1 MAMVTGGE
9 LLVRTLM
16 KAGVERI
23 FGLHGAHLESIFQSC
38 LDHRIPILDVRHEVA
53 AGHAAE
59 GYARAGRRLGVAMVT
74 AGPGFTNVVTSVAN
88 AFLDRTPV
96 LYLAGSAS
104 TRDAETNTLQAGIDQ
119 AAIARPITKW
129 SHRVAAVQDIPRLVA
144 HAIRVATTGP
154 TGPVLLDLPSDVL
167 NARIEEDSVHIPDT
181 MLLGGGPG
189 PSPQALAQ
197 ALDILAAAERP
208 AIMAGF
214 GAFQAG
220 ITDELL
226 RFAETTGIPVFSDFA
241 AHGLVPASRDLYG
254 GTFHKMDDLKA
265 EGGQPDAVL
274 ALGVRFGLFTLG
286 AGARLAPLDAKLI
299 HVEID
304 PREIGRLRD
313 VELPI
318 VADPR
323 AFLDAANAIVDQ
335 REWKD
340 LKPWRDL
347 IRAARKRR
355 YETMREGLDRK
366 GPPIHPAQAVQ
377 AIADSM
383 PKGALVV
390 GDGAEAYHWFNEVI
404 AQDEPASYITHG
416 FLGTVG
422 MGLGLSLGV
431 QAARPDKPVLLLVG
445 DGAVGFTII
454 EFDTMARHN
463 LPIVAV
469 VMNNRSWAASQHFQ
483 ELVSGQNRVIGTQL
497 GEARY
502 HDVARALGCEGVH
515 VTELDQLGPAI
526 RKAFESGRPTCVN
539 VEIEVNAMPPE
550 LHQLMSRHE

>member
-1 MAMVTGGE
+1 MATVTGGE

-74 AGPGFTNVVTSVAN
+74 AGPGFTNVVTSIAN

-144 HAIRVATTGP
+144 QAIRTATTGP
-154 TGPVLLDLPSDVL
+154 TGPVLLDLPADVL
-167 NARIEEDSVHIPDT
+167 NARIEEDSVRIPET
-181 MLLGGGPG
+181 ILLGPGPG

-286 AGARLAPLDAKLI
+286 AGARLAPLSAKLI

-318 VADPR
+318 IADPK
-323 AFLDAANAIVDQ
+323 AFLDAANAVVGQ
-335 REWKD
+335 RQ
-340 LKPWRDL
+340 WRDL
-347 IRAARKRR
+347 KAWRGLIQAARKRR

-366 GPPIHPAQAVQ
+366 GAPIHPAQAVQ
-377 AIADSM
+377 AIADNM

-390 GDGAEAYHWFNEVI
+390 GDGAEAYHWLNEVI

-454 EFDTMARHN
+454 EFDTMARHK

-515 VTELDQLGPAI
+515 VTDLDQLGPAI
-526 RKAFESGRPTCVN
+526 RMAFESGRPTCIN

-550 LHQLMSRHE
+550 LHQLMARHE